1 MHTEQEVAVIEP
13 TKKQKRDYVLQS
25 LAERYG
31 YSVNTM
37 RIYIA
42 KGKIFSTKN
51 PFEVYDNISRSD
63 KEMKDHQKI
72 VKKSRQQNLER
83 LRETVPY
90 SKRNQENVSSSEI
103 AVKVPKAEPITSS
116 MFDTMLREIEHQM
129 DKLNKEKEA
138 IELVQNMYQH
148 RHVQEE
154 N

>member
-51 PFEVYDNISRSD
+51 AFEVYDNISRSD
-63 KEMKDHQKI
+63 KEMKDHQKS

-103 AVKVPKAEPITSS
+103 AVKVPKAEPITPS
-116 MFDTMLREIEHQM
+116 MFDTMLREIEFQM
-129 DKLNKEKEA
+129 EKLNKEKEA

-148 RHVQEE
+148 RHVREE